1 MKRFE
6 LLLITGM
13 SGAGKSSAIRF
24 FEDRGY
30 LTIDNLPVKLLSNIY
45 KLFIDSSKVRKV
57 ACVVDSR
64 SWNSAKE
71 FISECKNLKKLEIN
85 FKILFLDSKNEVI
98 LNRYNLT
105 RRKHPVKEFNTLLEN
120 IREERKQLEEVK
132 ELANEIID
140 TSNIGVKELN
150 QKLEKL
156 LTSETKQITVSI
168 SSFGFKY
175 GIPIDLDLM
184 FDVRFLP
191 NPYYIEELKHK
202 TGNDK
207 EVFNYVFD
215 YDLTNEFYLKL
226 KDMLLFLIPQYIKE
240 GKSHLSI
247 GIGCSGGKHRS
258 VSIVNKL
265 YDELK
270 TNDMIEVLKAHRD
283 IRKS

>member
-1 MKRFE
+1 MKSFE
-6 LLLITGM
+6 ILIITGM

-30 LTIDNLPVKLLSNIY
+30 LTIDNLPVKLLSNMY
-45 KLFIDSSKVRKV
+45 KLFFKSSKIRKV
-57 ACVVDSR
+57 ACVIDSR

-71 FISECKNLKKLEIN
+71 FINECKKLKKLEIN
-85 FKILFLDSKNEVI
+85 FKILFLDSANEVI

-105 RRKHPVKEFNTLLEN
+105 RRKHPIKEFNTLLEN
-120 IREERKQLEEVK
+120 IKEERKQLEEIK
-132 ELANEIID
+132 DLANEIIN
-140 TSNIGVKELN
+140 TSNITPKELN
-150 QKLEKL
+150 KELEKL
-156 LTSETKQITVSI
+156 LTSETKKITISI

-191 NPYYIEELKHK
+191 NPYYVEDLKNK
-202 TGNDK
+202 TGNNR
-207 EVFNYVFD
+207 EVFD
-215 YDLTNEFYLKL
+215 YVFNFDLTNEFYLKL
-226 KDMLLFLIPQYIKE
+226 KEMLIFLIPQYINE

-270 TNDMIEVLKAHRD
+270 ENDTIEVLKSHRD
-283 IRKS
+283 IRKN